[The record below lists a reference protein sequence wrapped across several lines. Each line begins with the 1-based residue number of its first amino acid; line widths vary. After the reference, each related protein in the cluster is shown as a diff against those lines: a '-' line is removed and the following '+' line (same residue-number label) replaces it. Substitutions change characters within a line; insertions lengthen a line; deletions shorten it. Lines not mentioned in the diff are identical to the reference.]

1 MPAYAQADSIAADM
15 TRLHTALAGIAR
27 RFEIILVVDGR
38 IDDTAERAEALGF
51 DELTVHVIEQN
62 RGKGN
67 ALRTGFELVTG
78 DIAGYLDAG
87 MDIDPGAIAFA
98 AKIVADGEADIAI
111 GSKRHKDSRVR
122 YPLRRRVYSFGY
134 QTMIKFMF
142 DLEVHDTQVGLK
154 FMRRDLAQ
162 GLFKDLTIDGFSI
175 DIELLALAVRRGFD
189 RIVECPVAIDLIFTS
204 SIRTSTV
211 RQMLADT
218 IRVFWRMRVL
228 DVYPAHP
235 TRGDLEYD

>member
-1 MPAYAQADSIAADM
+1 MPAYAQADSIATDM
-15 TRLHTALAGIAR
+15 ARIRSALAGIAR
-27 RFEIILVVDGR
+27 QFEIILVIDGR
-38 IDDTAERAEALGF
+38 IDDTAERAEALEI

-67 ALRTGFELVTG
+67 ALRTGFQLVTG

-87 MDIDPGAIAFA
+87 MDIDPEAIAHCA
-98 AKIVADGEADIAI
+98 SIIARGDADIAV
-111 GSKRHKDSRVR
+111 GSKRHKESRVR

-162 GLFKDLTIDGFSI
+162 SLFKDLTIDGFSI

-189 RIVECPVAIDLIFTS
+189 RIVECPVSIDLIFTS

-211 RQMLADT
+211 KQMLADT

-235 TRGDLEYD
+235 TRGDLEHD